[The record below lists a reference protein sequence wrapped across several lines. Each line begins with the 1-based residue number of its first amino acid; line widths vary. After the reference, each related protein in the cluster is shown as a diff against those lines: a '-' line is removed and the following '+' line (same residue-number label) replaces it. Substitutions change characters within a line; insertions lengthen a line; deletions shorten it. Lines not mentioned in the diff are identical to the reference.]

1 MNKKNEIQ
9 RKNGIAIWRQIADA
23 IRADITA
30 GKYKKG
36 EKLPAEI
43 ALAEIFKVNR
53 HTVRSAIA
61 ALVQEGVVFS
71 EQGRGTFIANAK
83 KLSYQIGQRTRFSQ
97 SLKDQASSV
106 TGKLINTATGPA
118 SQEVAI
124 ELNLAMGAPVIQ
136 IETLH
141 YVDGRPI
148 SHSSAWFPADRFP
161 NIAIDY
167 EKTSSVTKA
176 LLAANVQDYFRYST
190 TISARHADN
199 NDLSLLNLTP
209 GAIVLTTRAVN
220 VDSDGVPIQYSNTC
234 FAADRME
241 ISINT
246 YNEK

>member
-71 EQGRGTFIANAK
+71 
-83 KLSYQIGQRTRFSQ
+83 
-97 SLKDQASSV
+97 D
-106 TGKLINTATGPA
+106 
-118 SQEVAI
+118 QEVAI
-124 ELNLAMGAPVIQ
+124 ELNLVMGAPVVH

-220 VDSDGVPIQYSNTC
+220 VDSDSVPIQYSNTC

-246 YNEK
+246 YSEK